1 MRSEIPQGDPS
12 RTNCNVIH
20 VEAAEPASYGFRT
33 PQISLR
39 KSDKRLIISS
49 AISNDH
55 NHQIYYSEMKIN
67 QTIWLQIQQRY
78 TSNGKYRFKVNVNG
92 IKIGSVINNNAQQF
106 YGASVW
112 MSGPI
117 YEACPVSI
125 SNFKMTNFPWNFLH
139 ISFSWLITLKF
150 WFYKMASRCCKL
162 CLKKLAVRT
171 FFVNCSWR

>member
-1 MRSEIPQGDPS
+1 MKPYSPSEIYIFLLFSSEIEVTNGRLAAHIPLLSTKWEISVSLRMRSEIPQGDPS

-125 SNFKMTNFPWNFLH
+125 SNFKMTNFP
-139 ISFSWLITLKF
+139 
-150 WFYKMASRCCKL
+150 
-162 CLKKLAVRT
+162 
-171 FFVNCSWR
+171 